1 VRIILFKRI
10 TIWEI
15 EIVRAVGLT
24 CGKIF
29 QRVIVKPA
37 AINPKDQVIVHLGF
51 VARVT
56 GALTCTWLPLKASA
70 ISPIDIEVIVVPVLP
85 LGASCSVYDHGGK
98 GHLAL
103 RQEGREMSK
112 RQLVMLD
119 REFLY

>member
-1 VRIILFKRI
+1 MESEIVDYDGQGSYSYNGLIWHFSTYERGFAYPDFSSYHCDLDVRIILFKRI
-10 TIWEI
+10 TIWEV

-56 GALTCTWLPLKASA
+56 DALTCTR
-70 ISPIDIEVIVVPVLP
+70 
-85 LGASCSVYDHGGK
+85 CH
-98 GHLAL
+98 
-103 RQEGREMSK
+103 R
-112 RQLVMLD
+112 
-119 REFLY
+119 